1 MRELSIINCKV
12 SALSALSNVMQFF
25 ISLEKLKIFS
35 CEELIC
41 LPNSII
47 QHWCLSLRILDISEN
62 KVSVWKGRAGGSY
75 FLHFTSLHS
84 LMLGKCMSLVKLP
97 EWLGRL
103 TSLQSLDLS
112 ACHKLVGL
120 RQLKVLDQIPV
131 KLCEYLEKKY
141 KEETCENWKNGSR
154 PCPWWNSIRR
164 RTRDGK

>member
-84 LMLGKCMSLVKLP
+84 LMLGKCMSLVKCQSGWVASPRSSHWISLLAIS
-97 EWLGRL
+97 WLGCGNLKYWTKFQLNCVNILKRN
-103 TSLQSLDLS
+103 TRRKHVKTEKM
-112 ACHKLVGL
+112 ALV
-120 RQLKVLDQIPV
+120 PV
-131 KLCEYLEKKY
+131 PD
-141 KEETCENWKNGSR
+141 ETQ
-154 PCPWWNSIRR
+154 
-164 RTRDGK
+164 